1 MIEGRISCLDRPEI
15 ILTRV
20 RKTETLLERTKGL
33 LGSRSLMQGEGLLI
47 SPCNSIHTFFMRFP
61 IDVVFLSNKNMITKI
76 IRTMKPFRFGIA
88 LNSTAVL
95 ELMAGQ
101 ADRSGI
107 QPGDYLRWEK
117 VV

>member
-33 LGSRSLMQGEGLLI
+33 LGCKSLMQGEGLLI
-47 SPCNSIHTFFMRFP
+47 TPCNSVHTFFMFFS
-61 IDVVFLSNKNMITKI
+61 IDLVFLNKKNMITKI
-76 IRTMKPFRFGIA
+76 ISEIKPFRFGMAI
-88 LNSTAVL
+88 NSSSVL

-101 ADRSGI
+101 AKMSGM
-107 QPGDYLRWEK
+107 QPGDYLIWEK

>member
-1 MIEGRISCLDRPEI
+1 MIEGRIICPGKPQV

-33 LGSRSLMQGEGLLI
+33 LGCKSLMQGEGLLI

-61 IDVVFLSNKNMITKI
+61 IDVVFLNKKNMITKI
-76 IRTMKPFRFGIA
+76 IRAMKPFRFGMA
-88 LNSTAVL
+88 VNSSFVL

-101 ADRSGI
+101 ADMSGM
-107 QPGDYLRWEK
+107 QPGDYLIWEK